1 MIEYSI
7 AVLER
12 FVILQVTKL
21 DQEHVGSGTIL
32 EGHGGEDLMIRSITN
47 IELSDDV
54 IYLPGRNDFG
64 KLPVH
69 ATKEFKTNSERD
81 NYVAKMEFALAQL

>member
-1 MIEYSI
+1 
-7 AVLER
+7 
-12 FVILQVTKL
+12 
-21 DQEHVGSGTIL
+21 
-32 EGHGGEDLMIRSITN
+32 MIRSITN